1 VTSGSALATALRAEA
16 GRLGLHRIGFARPD
30 LGAPAGR
37 LAEWLARGHAGE
49 MSYISRRAADRADPG
64 RLIPRFRSAIVAT
77 QAYADAPARE
87 VFAGLDRPGTAYFAR
102 YARGSDYHEV
112 LRDRLEALADLA
124 GRLAPGCHT
133 RVYVDTGPVLEKD
146 LGLQAGLGWRGKH
159 TNLIAPDGGNWLF
172 LGVVLTDL
180 DLPPDAPVPDRC
192 GTCTRC
198 LDVCPTD
205 AFPAPYVLDAR
216 RCISYL
222 TIELKGPIPPRMRP
236 ALGNRVFGCDDC
248 LAVCP
253 WNRFAARAREA
264 AYAGR
269 AVTAGAP
276 LADLLAMTPDDFA
289 HAFRHT
295 AVWRTG
301 RARLARNAA
310 VALGN
315 SCAPDAVPDLARAL
329 VGGDADPEPLVR
341 GHAAWA
347 LGRIAT
353 GEARAALR
361 RAQGSEADPSVG
373 GEIAAAMRETGSEG
387 AAAG

>member
-1 VTSGSALATALRAEA
+1 MPGDDTLAAALRAEA
-16 GRLGLHRIGFARPD
+16 DRLGLHRIGFVRPD
-30 LGAPAGR
+30 LGHPAAR
-37 LAEWLARGHAGE
+37 LADWLARGHAGE
-49 MSYISRRAADRADPG
+49 MGYIARRAADRADPA
-64 RLIPRFRSAIVAT
+64 RLLPGFRSAIVAT

-87 VFAGLDRPGTAYFAR
+87 VFAELNRPGAAYFAR
-102 YARGSDYHEV
+102 YARGADYHAV
-112 LRDRLEALADLA
+112 LA
-124 GRLAPGCHT
+124 GRLERLATRVRALAPGART

-159 TNLIAPDGGNWLF
+159 TNLLASDGGNWLF

-180 DLPPDAPVPDRC
+180 DLAPDAAMPDRC

-198 LDVCPTD
+198 LDVCPTG

-222 TIELKGPIPPRMRP
+222 TIELKGPIPPKMRP

-269 AVTAGAP
+269 AVTQGAP
-276 LADLLAMTPDDFA
+276 LADLLALTEAGFA
-289 HAFRHT
+289 AAFQGT

-310 VALGN
+310 VGLGN
-315 SCAPDAVPDLARAL
+315 SGDPGAVPALARAL
-329 VGGDADPEPLVR
+329 HGPEADPKPLVR

-347 LGRIAT
+347 LGRIGT
-353 GEARAALR
+353 GEAGAALR
-361 RAQGSEADPSVG
+361 RAEGAEADPSVR
-373 GEIAAAMRETGSEG
+373 GEIAAALGETGARM